1 MQYED
6 AKKTS
11 AIAWILW
18 IFTGT
23 LGGHRYYLGDIG
35 MGIAMTVTLGGLRI
49 WTLIDAAFI
58 NHRIRVKNREIREII
73 FTNNG
78 IPNMA

>member
-1 MQYED
+1 
-6 AKKTS
+6 
-11 AIAWILW
+11 
-18 IFTGT
+18 
-23 LGGHRYYLGDIG
+23 
-35 MGIAMTVTLGGLRI
+35 MGIAMTVTLGVLRI